1 MRIVR
6 LTWPF
11 GLAASLVACDPS
23 VSGPVDEKAGPDTVM
38 VALDLLGSRTY
49 LGFQGGLHA
58 GGVNDPP
65 QDHAASGLAAAK
77 QIRPLAAAGTPDPNG
92 RIVLLSIGMSNTTQ
106 EFCQP
111 AGQTQQCRAW
121 TFGGQAS
128 VDPAVNHGSVAIVD
142 GAAGGQS
149 ASTWEDPGGSNYD
162 RIRDQRLAP
171 RGLSERQVQAVWLK
185 VANPR
190 PTQSLPGP
198 RADAE
203 VLVAQMGRIARAL
216 RARYPNLRQVFV
228 SSRIWAGYATSTL
241 NPEPFA
247 YESGF
252 AVKWLID
259 AQIEQ
264 ARRGVIVDARA
275 GDVRY
280 PGVSPWLAWGPYL
293 WAAGP
298 TANGDGLAWQPADFA
313 DDGTHPSQA
322 GQAKVGAMLLA
333 FFKTSPFTR
342 CWFVA
347 GRTC

>member
-1 MRIVR
+1 MFFLSIWTSNETMLTYARQHFSRRIQFRLLCCGAGGHELVR
-6 LTWPF
+6 V
-11 GLAASLVACDPS
+11 LADLR
-23 VSGPVDEKAGPDTVM
+23 VDQIAVTHAHEDHI
-38 VALDLLGSRTY
+38 
-49 LGFQGGLHA
+49 GGLH
-58 GGVNDPP
+58 
-65 QDHAASGLAAAK
+65 
-77 QIRPLAAAGTPDPNG
+77 
-92 RIVLLSIGMSNTTQ
+92 
-106 EFCQP
+106 
-111 AGQTQQCRAW
+111 
-121 TFGGQAS
+121 
-128 VDPAVNHGSVAIVD
+128 
-142 GAAGGQS
+142 
-149 ASTWEDPGGSNYD
+149 
-162 RIRDQRLAP
+162 
-171 RGLSERQVQAVWLK
+171 
-185 VANPR
+185 
-190 PTQSLPGP
+190 
-198 RADAE
+198 
-203 VLVAQMGRIARAL
+203 AL